1 MAQSE
6 GFYCPNGVD
15 AIHAFLRRGIP
26 KDDPTLAHGYAFV
39 RNIAYNLQYLEYLNY
54 TLSETELHVTV
65 RTLAQKTFVI
75 TGMSVIEAI
84 LWFVLKK
91 SGLQR
96 TEEWE
101 QVQELETRAFK
112 ENDAEY
118 QLVNTLLRRLPE
130 SRDIEM
136 PLDAMIKR
144 VESKKLLGLNG
155 QVYKDLNYLRKLRN
169 RVHIHAV
176 QHDRDTDWWSFNDR
190 ELKLMKGVL
199 SSVLRSELFNP
210 ETEHDPLIAYLKV
223 EETTDALAD
232 ELPI

>member
-1 MAQSE
+1 MTQIE
-6 GFYCPNGVD
+6 GYYCPSAVD
-15 AIHAFLRRGIP
+15 IIHAFLRRGIP

-54 TLSETELHVTV
+54 VLTKTELHVTV
-65 RTLAQKTFVI
+65 RTLTQKTFVI

-96 TEEWE
+96 SEEWE
-101 QVQELETRAFK
+101 KVQELETRVFK
-112 ENDAEY
+112 ENNAEY
-118 QLVNTLLRRLPE
+118 QILNTLFRRLPAP
-130 SRDIEM
+130 RDVEM

-144 VESKKLLGLNG
+144 VEGKKLLGLDV
-155 QVYKDLNYLRKLRN
+155 QVYKDLGYLRKLRN

-190 ELKLMKGVL
+190 EVKLMKGVL
-199 SSVLRSELFNP
+199 GSVLRSELFNP
-210 ETEHDPLIAYLKV
+210 TAEHEPLISYLKV
-223 EETTDALAD
+223 EESTEALAN
-232 ELPI
+232 ELPA